1 MAEHEPLDP
10 NLNRIGRLIYDAA
23 FEVHRA
29 LGPGLL
35 ESTYKA
41 CFAAELASRG
51 LSARCEV
58 AVPVVYK
65 DTHLETGYRIDMLV
79 EEQVILELKAVDA
92 VHPVFEAQLLTYMK
106 LSNRRLGY
114 LINFNVPLM
123 KDGIRR
129 YIL

>member
-1 MAEHEPLDP
+1 VADHEPLDP

-23 FEVHRA
+23 FEVHRL

-41 CFAAELASRG
+41 CLAAELATRG
-51 LSARCEV
+51 LSVRFE
-58 AVPVVYK
+58 VPVPVIYK
-65 DTHLETGYRIDMLV
+65 GVHLETGYRIDMLV
-79 EEQVILELKAVDA
+79 DELVIIEAKAVDA
-92 VHPVFEAQLLTYMK
+92 VHPVHESQLLTYIK

-129 YIL
+129 YVV